1 MQEFFKFKRNPQ
13 HRAASVLLRACKAK
27 SAQEWCPQTYNCLYW
42 NGKPKHWRWILIAM
56 VDIKTGF
63 LSQNT
68 VWCSSFQS
76 SLTEMHC
83 AFPSL
88 TALQLSASTLST
100 WCCWFQ
106 LQLPPNSSRQGCLL
120 RCSFIKAPGTR
131 LVTSPRRDQPSS
143 WLTQLHFWIH
153 PYCWWKK
160 NNWHSLGKS
169 VCIALLIFSCFIH
182 FSTPARNPKPYS
194 DTVLASSSGLSR

>member
-13 HRAASVLLRACKAK
+13 HRAASVLLWACKAK
-27 SAQEWCPQTYNCLYW
+27 SAQEWCPQTYSCLYW
-42 NGKPKHWRWILIAM
+42 NGKPKHWRWILIAT

-83 AFPSL
+83 ALPSL
-88 TALQLSASTLST
+88 TALQLWAWTLST

-120 RCSFIKAPGTR
+120 RCFLYQSTR
-131 LVTSPRRDQPSS
+131 
-143 WLTQLHFWIH
+143 
-153 PYCWWKK
+153 
-160 NNWHSLGKS
+160 HSLGHLPKKGS
-169 VCIALLIFSCFIH
+169 TQLLINT
-182 FSTPARNPKPYS
+182 TPFLNPP
-194 DTVLASSSGLSR
+194 VLLMEKK